1 MFDALEA
8 DIRERFVDCQ
18 RMLIYLRGL
27 PNGNIHPAPLEIS
40 SLRGLWLVNLYGV
53 MEKSVNMISDEV
65 IDCIVT
71 EAVASSSLK
80 PSLHGVFHFSK
91 IQALKDCGHG
101 TIMEKSMDLLRAS
114 HSIENVEL
122 ASNPLPDKL
131 QNVDADTIYLLC
143 DLLSLDGHEIEAG
156 RRGRLNNLKERRN
169 AVAHGRETPH
179 SVGRRFNADGLQDLF
194 TLTNE
199 EVFSFMERC
208 RTYCGDRTYLK

>member
-1 MFDALEA
+1 MFDVLEA
-8 DIRERFVDCQ
+8 DVRERFVDCQ

-27 PNGNIHPAPLEIS
+27 PNGNVHPAPLEIS
-40 SLRGLWLVNLYGV
+40 NLRGLWLVNLYGV

-65 IDCIVT
+65 IDCIVSD
-71 EAVASSSLK
+71 EVSSSFLK

-91 IQALKDCGHG
+91 ILALKDCGHG
-101 TIMEKSMDLLRAS
+101 TVMEKSMDLLRAS
-114 HSIENVEL
+114 HSIENVAL
-122 ASNPLPDKL
+122 ASNPLPNKL
-131 QNVDADTIYLLC
+131 QNVDAETIDLLC
-143 DLLSLDGHEIEAG
+143 NLLSLDGHVIEAG

-179 SVGRRFNADGLQDLF
+179 SVGRRFNDRGLHELF

-208 RTYCGDRTYLK
+208 RTYCQNKAYLK